1 MSEAIC
7 FFRKDDFVHVGKWW
21 FNCLRENV
29 EVLSPAFH
37 VDVASVEG
45 ALAVLQAARDST
57 SLAWCTLRDPWILG
71 HKGNLLQYATVKI
84 LY

>member
-1 MSEAIC
+1 MWK
-7 FFRKDDFVHVGKWW
+7 FFLQLFMLMTRLQLCQG
-21 FNCLRENV
+21 EN
-29 EVLSPAFH
+29 SHFRNK
-37 VDVASVEG
+37 VASVEG